1 MKHACNPSTLDR
13 GKAFRTHILSYPD
26 SQTLSQTNKQRKKKK
41 EKEKKKRKEKKREE
55 KKRKEKKRKEKKRK
69 EKKDCVRC

>member
-1 MKHACNPSTLDR
+1 VKHACNPSTLDR

-41 EKEKKKRKEKKREE
+41 KKKKRREKKRKE